1 MTSGTIGMIEAH
13 LKTHTRSGPNARTP
27 VCHYASQVYHQAL
40 SDKWSDSASPEIE
53 IPRGTPWTVDGS
65 SRRTRTGAR
74 KARIMPKK
82 RWKTDTRT
90 IKAALK
96 SKVLYSRLVMAPR
109 ELSKRSHSASCW
121 APHLSIASE
130 TLRIPNAPISITKA
144 THTTF
149 SPPFSFHSGA
159 QPITAAKKSV
169 LEKKDVAAAI
179 REYEEDSETETEGEQ
194 GYWTTQLWNSVET
207 LRFLPHRFLNPIE
220 LRRLAPAPLHTDAIK
235 ENSPETAARTIQLLW

>member
-1 MTSGTIGMIEAH
+1 
-13 LKTHTRSGPNARTP
+13 
-27 VCHYASQVYHQAL
+27 
-40 SDKWSDSASPEIE
+40 
-53 IPRGTPWTVDGS
+53 
-65 SRRTRTGAR
+65 
-74 KARIMPKK
+74 
-82 RWKTDTRT
+82 
-90 IKAALK
+90 
-96 SKVLYSRLVMAPR
+96 MAPR

-194 GYWTTQLWNSVET
+194 AQLYPTIYTYVGYWTTQLWNSVET

-235 ENSPETAARTIQLLW
+235 ENSPENGGPDYSTTLVTDGSVKILSFKAPRITCRNPRVHMMGAKRGPGHTMLSILRQEGV